1 MRRSNVT
8 VLVLSLFVAA
18 CSQQPVINEEMTHFE
33 GAMPADLS
41 GSWQRNYL
49 RDDSVNAVLND
60 AYNRLIRRT
69 TQDPVFTGRPVQQGP
84 SSKDVEA
91 LIALADLAELI
102 TRPDDLTIS
111 QNEYEV
117 RVDRKDDYSM
127 LCSFYDGVEKGIDSP
142 YGVET
147 CGWNGKQLVSHL
159 KLPNGLQI
167 THRFDMST
175 DYRQLRIQTTVS
187 SSTSK
192 VPFTLKRFYT
202 KFRRPAPP
210 FECIETLSMKRVCST
225 GELKM

>member
-18 CSQQPVINEEMTHFE
+18 CSQQPVINEEMTRFE

-41 GSWQRNYL
+41 GSWQRNYV
-49 RDDSVNAVLND
+49 REESINGVFND
-60 AYNRLIRRT
+60 AYYRLSRR
-69 TQDPVFTGRPVQQGP
+69 TQDPAFPGDPVQVGP
-84 SSKDVEA
+84 SQKDYNA
-91 LIALADLAELI
+91 LKALADLAVLI
-102 TRPDDLTIS
+102 TRPDDLMIS

-117 RVDRKDDYSM
+117 RVDRKDDFSM
-127 LCSFYDGVEKGIDSP
+127 LCSFYNGTQKATESP
-142 YGVET
+142 YGIET

-159 KLPNGLQI
+159 KLPGGLQI

-175 DYRQLRIQTTVS
+175 DYRQLRIETTVS

-202 KFRRPAPP
+202 KFRRPAPQ